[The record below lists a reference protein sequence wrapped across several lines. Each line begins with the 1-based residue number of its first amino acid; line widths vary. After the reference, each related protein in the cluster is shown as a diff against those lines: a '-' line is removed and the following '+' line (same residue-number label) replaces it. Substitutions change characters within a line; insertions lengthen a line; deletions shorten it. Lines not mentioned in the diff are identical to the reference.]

1 MMSIIH
7 PIIGFLLL
15 IWVIH
20 LSIKFYR
27 EFRYGNIEVKMW
39 YGDCPSPDNKKG
51 ENEVK
56 SKTERYISFFIVI
69 SVFLIF
75 SFILIFS

>member
-1 MMSIIH
+1 MTNIIY
-7 PIIGFLLL
+7 PIVGFFLL
-15 IWVIH
+15 IWAIH

-39 YGDCPSPDNKKG
+39 YGDSPIPDNKKG

-56 SKTERYISFFIVI
+56 SKTERYISFFIMI
-69 SVFLIF
+69 SVLLIF
-75 SFILIFS
+75 SFILIFL